1 MGMAASQARL
11 LALQSRENTQEAEN
25 FVANAQKTSLARQ
38 QKELSRAYHETI
50 QQQKAPEIKD
60 EACISSKA
68 MALYKADNN
77 QAAQASNTAKA
88 TGIQAR
94 ALNAYRCFAS

>member
-11 LALQSRENTQEAEN
+11 LALQSRQNTQEAED
-25 FVANAQKTSLARQ
+25 FVANARKLLARQ
-38 QKELSRAYHETI
+38 QEELSRTYNEAL
-50 QQQKAPEIKD
+50 QQQKAPEIED

-68 MALYKADNN
+68 MDLFKADNN
-77 QAAQASNTAKA
+77 QKVQASNTAKA